1 MRLRPL
7 IYGRLTSTCFCKRP
21 AQSKSGYSSKVE
33 SRVVPDLKM
42 AVPPH
47 VANVEAQ
54 ACLNRVADIE
64 GPPSLR
70 AARSSQRL
78 RLARELQAVNG
89 ITEAELG
96 EHEGFHT
103 RCALRAA
110 GPAVA
115 VEEAIADVPGVP
127 PWFGPAMTAAL
138 QPVQAQLNNIQA
150 QVNDIGAQVNNI
162 QAQVNNIQA
171 QVNDIGAQ
179 VNTIEAQVT
188 NNEARI
194 INSVASYSL
203 DPLVA
208 LINQA
213 GVAFADFPANFSSL
227 VSLNGVQMTAI
238 LNHYGLPA
246 WGNNQAKLQR
256 IKKFIGMR
264 IG

>member
-1 MRLRPL
+1 
-7 IYGRLTSTCFCKRP
+7 
-21 AQSKSGYSSKVE
+21 
-33 SRVVPDLKM
+33 M
-42 AVPPH
+42 AAPPH
-47 VANVEAQ
+47 VASVEAQ

-64 GPPSLR
+64 GPPSVR
-70 AARSSQRL
+70 AARSSKRL
-78 RLARELQAVNG
+78 RVARELQAVNG

-138 QPVQAQLNNIQA
+138 QPVQAHLEAALQPVQAQLNNIQA
-150 QVNDIGAQVNNI
+150 QVNNIGAQVNNI

-171 QVNDIGAQ
+171 RVIN
-179 VNTIEAQVT
+179 IEARLD

-194 INSVASYSL
+194 INSVASDSS

-208 LINQA
+208 LRNQA
-213 GVAFADFPANFSSL
+213 GVAFADFPVNLSSL
-227 VSLNGVQMTAI
+227 VVLNGVQMTAI
-238 LNHYGLPA
+238 LNHYGLPVG
-246 WGNNQAKLQR
+246 GNNEAKRQR